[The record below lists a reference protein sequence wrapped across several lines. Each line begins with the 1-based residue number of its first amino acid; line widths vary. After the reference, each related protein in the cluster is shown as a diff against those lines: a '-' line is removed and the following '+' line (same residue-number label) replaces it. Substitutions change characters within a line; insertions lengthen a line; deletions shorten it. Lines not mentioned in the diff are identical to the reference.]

1 MIVNKVPEFEPITC
15 ECGCEFEWE
24 LGDESYYPC
33 DGSSEIWTHCP
44 VCGRTHQLIY
54 KKKDPSEVEIE
65 LGNGWTSYLFSA
77 ENASSNK

>member
-24 LGDESYYPC
+24 LGDESYCISP
-33 DGSSEIWTHCP
+33 DEGGEIWTHCP

-54 KKKDPSEVEIE
+54 KKKDPSKTEIE
-65 LGNGWTSYLFSA
+65 LGRGWTSYLFSA
-77 ENASSNK
+77 ESNE